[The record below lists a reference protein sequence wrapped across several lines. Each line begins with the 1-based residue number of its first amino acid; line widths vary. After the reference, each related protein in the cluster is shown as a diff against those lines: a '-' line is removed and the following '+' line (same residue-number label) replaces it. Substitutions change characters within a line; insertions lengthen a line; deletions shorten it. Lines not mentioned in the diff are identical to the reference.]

1 MCMHDDSDMKIV
13 GEYVEPEDTADELTR
28 LLKEQQ
34 ENGNLDR
41 ARALG
46 EALLKAAQE
55 AAAAHP
61 SENET
66 LLLQRW
72 LLLLFTTDIEVQ
84 RLLPNGLV
92 ARTAFGRFYDV
103 LQQAEPEIYE
113 QLQQN
118 GSLSFY
124 YLCQEDGAILKNKA
138 AATFASLCG
147 RADDQRTVDL
157 GKTLIEQCKV
167 KVDALADAQEF
178 VQ

>member
-1 MCMHDDSDMKIV
+1 MRIQDDSDMKIV
-13 GEYVEPEDTADELTR
+13 GEYVEPEDAADELTR

-46 EALLKAAQE
+46 ESLIDTARKAA
-55 AAAAHP
+55 ADHP
-61 SENET
+61 SENAT

-72 LLLLFTTDIEVQ
+72 LLLLFTTDLEIQ

-103 LQQAEPEIYE
+103 LQQTEPAIYE

-124 YLCQEDGAILKNKA
+124 YLCQEDGVIQQDKA
-138 AATFASLCG
+138 AETFASLCG
-147 RADDQRTVDL
+147 RGDDKRTVAL
-157 GKTLIEQCKV
+157 GKALIAQCKA
-167 KVDALADAQEF
+167 KVDALTAAQGF
-178 VQ
+178 VK

>member
-1 MCMHDDSDMKIV
+1 MHDDSDMKIV
-13 GEYVEPEDTADELTR
+13 GMPVATEEAADER
-28 LLKEQQ
+28 IQQLKEQQ

-46 EALLKAAQE
+46 DALLKAAQDS
-55 AAAAHP
+55 AAGHP
-61 SENET
+61 SENEV
-66 LLLQRW
+66 LALQRW

-84 RLLPNGLV
+84 RLLPNALV
-92 ARTAFGRFYDV
+92 ARTAFGRFYDN
-103 LQQAEPEIYE
+103 LQQCEPELYE

-124 YLCQEDGAILKNKA
+124 YLCQENGEIKKEEA

-147 RADDQRTVDL
+147 REGDQRTIEL

>member
-1 MCMHDDSDMKIV
+1 MRLQDDSDMKIV
-13 GEYVEPEDTADELTR
+13 GEYVKPEDAADELTR
-28 LLKEQQ
+28 LLKVQQ

-46 EALLKAAQE
+46 DILVETARE
-55 AAAAHP
+55 AAADHP

-92 ARTAFGRFYDV
+92 ARTAFARFYDV
-103 LQQAEPEIYE
+103 LQQTEPAIYE

-124 YLCQEDGAILKNKA
+124 YLCQENGVIDKTKA
-138 AATFASLCG
+138 AETFASLCG
-147 RADDQRTVDL
+147 RGEDKRTIAL
-157 GKTLIEQCKV
+157 GKALIEQCKV
-167 KVDALADAQEF
+167 KVDALADAQGF
-178 VQ
+178 VK

>member
-1 MCMHDDSDMKIV
+1 MRIQDDSDMKIV
-13 GEYVEPEDTADELTR
+13 GEYVAPEDAADELTR
-28 LLKEQQ
+28 LFKEQQ

-41 ARALG
+41 ARDLG
-46 EALLKAAQE
+46 EALLNAARE

-92 ARTAFGRFYDV
+92 ARTAFARFYDV
-103 LQQAEPEIYE
+103 LQQTEPAVYE

-124 YLCQEDGAILKNKA
+124 YLCQEDGNILKNKA
-138 AATFASLCG
+138 AETFASLCG
-147 RADDQRTVDL
+147 RGEDRRTIAL
-157 GKTLIEQCKV
+157 GKALIEQCKV
-167 KVDALADAQEF
+167 RVDALADAQGF
-178 VQ
+178 VK